1 MFNFYD
7 EIGSFGLMVMEGF
20 RSCYMVG
27 VSRGS
32 KVWSKG
38 SGKGQEDSDDRKR
51 DEWTEPGPGKE
62 LI

>member
-1 MFNFYD
+1 MANKNIYEKMFHFYD

-32 KVWSKG
+32 KV
-38 SGKGQEDSDDRKR
+38 
-51 DEWTEPGPGKE
+51 
-62 LI
+62 